1 MEDNEFG
8 EHDIVRV
15 NQIYVTNDTET
26 YLLSDNNNVPLK
38 VKSSSLERYQKKGIT
53 EPINITKDDKLMYVL
68 VNAHSTMKYTEIS
81 ALYQLD
87 SVKEKIAKDVNHVQ
101 WFVDNIMNSSFK
113 NDNIATLEIIF
124 KNKVRDPKSYKMSKV
139 PDFTLDNPDV
149 VILSMEKAIQR
160 SLSLSAKIPAGHLN
174 TLFKDP
180 FYHNPDNL
188 KPSAYDMLYDDKYE
202 AYEKEEESELI

>member
-1 MEDNEFG
+1 
-8 EHDIVRV
+8 
-15 NQIYVTNDTET
+15 
-26 YLLSDNNNVPLK
+26 
-38 VKSSSLERYQKKGIT
+38 
-53 EPINITKDDKLMYVL
+53 MYVL